1 MQKIFLFISFSFF
14 ATISQA
20 QETVLPAKE
29 QKGSYYLTNATI
41 HVGNGQVISKGTI
54 KVTNGK
60 IEAVGNNISISA
72 DVPVTDLQGQDL
84 YPGLILPNSS
94 LGLVEISAVR
104 ASWPT
109 TPIQKSSIRSDLMAF
124 C

>member
-84 YPGLILPNSS
+84 YPGLILPLLSFT
-94 LGLVEISAVR
+94 GISG
-104 ASWPT
+104 
-109 TPIQKSSIRSDLMAF
+109 
-124 C
+124 